1 MTKPSKRRYVIEF
14 GAALLAYAVA
24 VLITVPI
31 IQANPD
37 AAWRVPVAL
46 IPLVPSTLALVAVLR
61 FVRSLDEFQQ
71 RIQLEGLAFA
81 FLDTML
87 ITLAYGFLEN
97 VGLPRPSFIWVAPL
111 MIVLWGF
118 GVGIAAWRYRA

>member
-1 MTKPSKRRYVIEF
+1 
-14 GAALLAYAVA
+14 
-24 VLITVPI
+24 
-31 IQANPD
+31 
-37 AAWRVPVAL
+37 
-46 IPLVPSTLALVAVLR
+46 
-61 FVRSLDEFQQ
+61 
-71 RIQLEGLAFA
+71 LAFA

-111 MIVLWGF
+111 MIVLWGC